1 MNCIRCGSAEFELQI
16 PACAQCGL
24 TGEYLHDIASSP
36 YWQVS
41 ELPGAATLNQLDE
54 DYFQ

>member
-1 MNCIRCGSAEFELQI
+1 MNCIRCGGAEFELQI

-24 TGEYLHDIASSP
+24 AGEYLHDIATD
-36 YWQVS
+36 WQGI
-41 ELPGAATLNQLDE
+41 ELPGAAYLNQLDE

>member
-1 MNCIRCGSAEFELQI
+1 MNCIRCGSAEFELQL

>member
-16 PACAQCGL
+16 PACVQCGL
-24 TGEYLHDIASSP
+24 AGEYLHDIATD
-36 YWQVS
+36 WKGID
-41 ELPGAATLNQLDE
+41 LPGAATLNQLDE